1 MVKQNNDSHVN
12 DGQLDLVNQMAS
24 YVTDFDDTSVL
35 NAVAYAKEMHEGQT
49 RASGEPYYTHPVEVA
64 CILADLKMDQGT
76 IITAI
81 LHDTLEDTPATFEDL
96 EERFGKEIA
105 TLVSGVSKLTKIE
118 SKTHQ
123 GKQGENFSKLL
134 LAISEDIRVLIVKLG
149 DRLHNMRTLH
159 HFSSRPDKQ
168 RRIAIETLEIF
179 VPLAER
185 IGIQKIKEELED
197 IAFSILNPEARESI
211 SNRLAYLRKE
221 GTDTV
226 NSIIDDLKSL
236 VEGADIPAYV
246 TGREKT
252 RYSIWKKM
260 QRKNV
265 SFEQLSDIMAFRV
278 VVDDVAHCYV
288 ILGLLHSKFS
298 TVPGRFKDYISTP
311 KSNGY
316 RSIHTTV
323 IIPGNQRIEIQIRTE
338 EMHEEAILGV
348 AAHWSYKANG
358 SAERVSTKDVKK
370 YRWLRELL
378 DILEQ
383 EQRPE
388 DFMENTKLELF
399 QEQVYVFTPKGDLIE
414 LPNGATTVDFAY
426 AIHSAVGNRTVGGKV
441 NGRISP
447 LNTKLNNGD
456 QVEIITSKTGNPSPT
471 WERFVATGKARSH
484 IRKYIRQQQRSEYA
498 ILGKAMLQKVFRKED
513 YDFSE
518 KAIAGVLKDLKEFN
532 AEDVEDVYVAI
543 GSGNTNARDVFRM
556 IFPSHQ
562 AAPATPSTVEEVREM
577 VEKKPKPVGADKPM
591 PIKGLVPGMAV
602 HFARCCHP
610 LPGDRIVGIVTT
622 GKGVTIHTI
631 DCETLETFADTPERW
646 IDVSWGDGPD
656 APESHV
662 GRLEITLSNKSG
674 ALGTLS
680 TVIAKNGGNITNLK
694 ITSRSLDFWEML
706 VDVYVSDIDHLK
718 NIIAALRAMSQISS
732 VDRAKGR

>member
-1 MVKQNNDSHVN
+1 MSERTQLIKQMKNYTVD
-12 DGQLDLVNQMAS
+12 LDETLV
-24 YVTDFDDTSVL
+24 D
-35 NAVAYAKEMHEGQT
+35 NAVDFAKEMHEGQF

-64 CILADLKMDQGT
+64 SILSDLRMDTAT

-81 LHDTLEDTPATFEDL
+81 LHDTLEDTQATFKDL
-96 EERFGKEIA
+96 EKKFGHEIA

-123 GKQGENFSKLL
+123 GKQGENFRKLL

-159 HFSSRPDKQ
+159 HFKERPDKQ
-168 RRIAIETLEIF
+168 RRIAIETLEIY

-185 IGIQKIKEELED
+185 IGIHKIKEELED
-197 IAFSILNPEARESI
+197 LAFSILNPEARESI
-211 SNRLAYLRKE
+211 SNRLSYLRKE

-226 NSIIDDLKSL
+226 NSIIDELKTL
-236 VEGADIPAYV
+236 VGDAQIDAQV

-265 SFEQLSDIMAFRV
+265 SFEQLSDIMAFRIV
-278 VVDDVAHCYV
+278 VKDISDCY
-288 ILGLLHSKFS
+288 IMLGLLHSKYP

-323 IIPGNQRIEIQIRTE
+323 IVPENQRIEIQIRTE
-338 EMHEEAILGV
+338 EMHQEAELGV
-348 AAHWSYKANG
+348 AAHWSYKASG
-358 SAERVSTKDVKK
+358 SNKK
-370 YRWLRELL
+370 ASRKELKQYRWLRELL
-378 DILEQ
+378 DILDQ

-388 DFMENTKLELF
+388 EFMENTKLELF

-414 LPNGATTVDFAY
+414 LPSGATCVDFSY
-426 AIHSAVGNRTVGGKV
+426 AIHSDIGNRTVGAKV

-456 QVEIITSKTGNPSPT
+456 QVEVITAKNGNPSPT
-471 WERFVATGKARSH
+471 WERFVVTGKARSH
-484 IRKYIRQQQRSEYA
+484 IRKYIRQQQRSEYST
-498 ILGKAMLQKVFRKED
+498 LGKAMLQKVFRKEE
-513 YDFSE
+513 YSFTE
-518 KAIAGVLKDLKEFN
+518 KAVAGVLKNFK
-532 AEDVEDVYVAI
+532 AEDVEDIYVAI
-543 GSGNTNARDVFRM
+543 GSGNTTAREVFRT
-556 IFPSHQ
+556 IFPAHQ
-562 AAPATPSTVEEVREM
+562 PQPSVLKDIQNLTERKRP
-577 VEKKPKPVGADKPM
+577 KKDAPM

-646 IDVSWGDGPD
+646 IDVSWDEGPD
-656 APESHV
+656 SPESHV
-662 GRLEITLSNKSG
+662 GRLEVTLSNKAG

-680 TVIAKNGGNITNLK
+680 TVIAKNGGDITNLK

-706 VDVYVSDIDHLK
+706 LDVYVSDTRHLK
-718 NIIAALRAMSQISS
+718 NIIAALRATPQISS
-732 VDRAKGR
+732 VERAKGR